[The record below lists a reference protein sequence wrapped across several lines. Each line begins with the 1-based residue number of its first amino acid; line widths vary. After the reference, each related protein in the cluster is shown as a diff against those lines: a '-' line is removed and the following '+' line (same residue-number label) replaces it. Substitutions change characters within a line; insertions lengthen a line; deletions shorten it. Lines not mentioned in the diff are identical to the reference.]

1 MAIIQIPRNNVRI
14 WRKGNSCA
22 LLVETQVGT
31 ATTEYSTEVPQKIK
45 NISTIWCSNFA
56 SVEAKKMKTLIQKD
70 ICTPKFIAAL
80 FIKGKRLNKLNF
92 N

>member
-1 MAIIQIPRNNVRI
+1 MGRGSKYTFFQRQQTNGQKVHEKMLRFPNHQGNANQNYLTLVRMAIIQIPSNNVRI

-45 NISTIWCSNFA
+45 NISTI
-56 SVEAKKMKTLIQKD
+56 
-70 ICTPKFIAAL
+70 
-80 FIKGKRLNKLNF
+80 
-92 N
+92 